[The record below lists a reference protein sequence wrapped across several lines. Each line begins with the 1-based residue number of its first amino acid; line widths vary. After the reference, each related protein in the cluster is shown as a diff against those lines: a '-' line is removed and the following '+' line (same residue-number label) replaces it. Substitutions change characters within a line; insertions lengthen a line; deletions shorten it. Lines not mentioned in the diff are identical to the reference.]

1 MEFTEARRL
10 RPLSAKRIR
19 EEFVEY
25 ESDIE
30 TDEAS
35 FNMSLDSS
43 MMSSALE
50 TSISTRS
57 TSSHVGRVEEENR
70 LLKAENA
77 ELKAKLEKTQLDLSR
92 FKNFFKVTQKP
103 TRANGSGGAP
113 VYSSDLTAVAIEA
126 MGETCEAKMVHRVM
140 DAFGRTMG
148 LTSPDD
154 NTHRVPRPD
163 WFVKTRSKLDSLLA
177 DQRKDFLK
185 KGGPF
190 YVSFDG
196 TNLHSKN
203 VISMVVFNKELEYL
217 NFGYKT
223 VAAKTGRDIAA
234 VMHQMLTEHDGLLD
248 SLENFITDRCP
259 SQELANRLVC
269 DIINS
274 NRPQHAQVNKN

>member
-1 MEFTEARRL
+1 MDFTEARRL
-10 RPLSAKRIR
+10 RPLSAKQIR
-19 EEFVEY
+19 EEFVDY

-43 MMSSALE
+43 ALE
-50 TSISTRS
+50 TSFSTRS
-57 TSSHVGRVEEENR
+57 TSSHIGRVEEENR

-77 ELKAKLEKTQLDLSR
+77 ELKQKLAKTQLELSR
-92 FKNFFKVTQKP
+92 FTNFFKVTQKP

-154 NTHRVPRPD
+154 ETLRVPRPD
-163 WFVKTRSKLDSLLA
+163 WFVKTRSKLDSLLV
-177 DQRKDFLK
+177 DQRKAFLK
-185 KGGPF
+185 NGGPF
-190 YVSFDG
+190 YVSFDA

-203 VISMVVFNKELEYL
+203 VLSMVVFNKALEYL

-223 VAAKTGRDIAA
+223 VAAKSGRDIAA
-234 VMHQMLTEHDGLLD
+234 VMHQMLSEHDGLLD
-248 SLENFITDRCP
+248 GMENFITDRCP

-269 DIINS
+269 DIINL
-274 NRPQHAQVNKN
+274 NRPPHAQVNKH